1 MIRTQ
6 RSLKNEENSLILI
19 KSTSIITWSF
29 GKIGITKIDAG
40 VLRGLRVAF
49 GVMAGLLGLLMAS
62 GVASGFLGSQAGL
75 PIDVFLSVNLS
86 KSILLKDKKSCY
98 PSCLMERFGILMDI
112 FCLVFFIP
120 DCFLSSFFSFFNY
133 PLVIL

>member
-40 VLRGLRVAF
+40 VLRGLRVALGGHGWPLGF
-49 GVMAGLLGLLMAS
+49 VDGLGGCQWLPGVTGR
-62 GVASGFLGSQAGL
+62 
-75 PIDVFLSVNLS
+75 
-86 KSILLKDKKSCY
+86 
-98 PSCLMERFGILMDI
+98 PSD
-112 FCLVFFIP
+112 
-120 DCFLSSFFSFFNY
+120 
-133 PLVIL
+133 